1 MIVEKV
7 MTKKVITL
15 KSDYS
20 MFKAAQVLYDNAI
33 SGAPVINDKKKI
45 VGIISEKD
53 VFRALHPS
61 YQDYIKKD
69 VLPNNF
75 EEMEQQARNLK
86 TKKVKDFMNRDLLIV
101 TPQTPIMKAGAL
113 MLAKGYN
120 RIPVVENNKVIGLV
134 SRREIYHNI
143 FKNNLDL

>member
-45 VGIISEKD
+45 VGIIRFYNTVGVLGHMLQK
-53 VFRALHPS
+53 RAVNHCVIFGKLFKAVNLFLRFVRKK
-61 YQDYIKKD
+61 YIVIIKKAQIKS
-69 VLPNNF
+69 L
-75 EEMEQQARNLK
+75 
-86 TKKVKDFMNRDLLIV
+86 
-101 TPQTPIMKAGAL
+101 
-113 MLAKGYN
+113 
-120 RIPVVENNKVIGLV
+120 
-134 SRREIYHNI
+134 
-143 FKNNLDL
+143 

>member
-120 RIPVVENNKVIGLV
+120 RIPVEIGRA
-134 SRREIYHNI
+134 SCRERV
-143 FKNNLDL
+143 